1 MVFKEVQWIEIMLRD
16 WFVSTVLLFV
26 SHTTHLFIV
35 KLSITTTTTGM
46 CMWMETMPM
55 HFQLGRI
62 VGTIIITTTVGIV
75 HPCIS
80 AGRTVIH
87 TTDGVADLDG
97 TMGLVTTTIILTTMD
112 TVLGT
117 IPTTTATIMAITMGI
132 IMESTTL
139 HLHVMFI
146 EVHAAV

>member
-1 MVFKEVQWIEIMLRD
+1 
-16 WFVSTVLLFV
+16 
-26 SHTTHLFIV
+26 
-35 KLSITTTTTGM
+35 M